1 MGAQAS
7 KPTMKPIAT
16 LESTCNAIDGKGYG
30 AYKRIAGD
38 YDFADFSL
46 HIDYVQGDP
55 FASPSRLRAVF
66 PPEVAQIPDEL
77 LHTAARRIATAD
89 WLNRRLCDEFRPISR
104 ARGSGKSGIVGM
116 LRPGQ
121 AILERTSLQVDDRGG
136 IVARFTAGLPASG
149 RRVLGRQA
157 SEMLLNAIPG
167 SLRRVLAP
175 ATRDLDRMRRHAL
188 AAEDSETLRS
198 QLLERDLVAFIP
210 NGAVL
215 PRRSGVDDRPLAAS
229 EAVTFQAPDGLAITL
244 DAPNRGPILGLGIPR
259 GITLIVG
266 GGYHGK
272 STLLRAIEN
281 GIYDHIEGDGREL
294 AVTDLGAVKIRAED
308 GRSVAGVDI
317 SNFITDLPR
326 REDTAHFWTRNAS
339 GSTSQAAAIAEAL
352 EVGATCLLIDE
363 DTSATNFMIRDA
375 RMQSLIADKDEPI
388 TPFIDRA
395 RQLYEELGVS
405 TVLVVGG
412 AGDYFDVADTVIGM
426 RRYLPADLTRAAK
439 EIAARFGTAR
449 LAEGGPWTRLRER
462 IPDPGSIDARK
473 GRKSVSIKVQTPTR
487 LVFGSEEL
495 ELGALEQIVEA
506 AQVRAIAQALVHA
519 TSVWIDGKR
528 TIRDALTALME
539 QMQTEGLDV
548 IDPRQPGDY
557 AEFRI
562 FELAAAM
569 GRLRTLRV
577 REPGPAAAG
586 GRIDDA

>member
-1 MGAQAS
+1 
-7 KPTMKPIAT
+7 MKPIAT
-16 LESTCNAIDGKGYG
+16 LESELHAIDGKGYG
-30 AYKRIAGD
+30 AYKRIADD
-38 YDFADFSL
+38 YDSGDFSL
-46 HIDYVQGDP
+46 HVDYVQGDP

-66 PPEVAQIPDEL
+66 PPGVVQLPHEL
-77 LHTAARRIATAD
+77 LESDARRIAAAD
-89 WLNRRLCDEFRPISR
+89 WLNRRLCDGFRPISR
-104 ARGSGKSGIVGM
+104 TRGSGKSGIVRV

-121 AILERTSLQVDDRGG
+121 AILERTSLQIDERGG
-136 IVARFTAGLPASG
+136 VVVRFTAGLPASG

-157 SEMLLNAIPG
+157 SEMLLDDIPG
-167 SLRRVLAP
+167 ALRRVLAP
-175 ATRDLDRMRRHAL
+175 ATRDLDRMKRHAL
-188 AAEDSETLRS
+188 LVEDSEALRA
-198 QLLERDLVAFIP
+198 QLLGRGLVAFIP

-215 PRRSGVDDRPLAAS
+215 PRRSGVDDRPMAAS
-229 EAVTFQAPDGLAITL
+229 EAVTFQAPDGLEITL
-244 DAPNRGPILGLGIPR
+244 DAPNRGPIRGLGIPR

-294 AVTDLGAVKIRAED
+294 VVTDFGAVKIRAED
-308 GRSVAGVDI
+308 GRSVTGVDI

-326 REDTAHFWTRNAS
+326 GEDTAHFSTANAS

-375 RMQSLIADKDEPI
+375 RMQSLIADEDEPI

-395 RQLYEELGVS
+395 RQMYEELGVS
-405 TVLVVGG
+405 IVLVVGG
-412 AGDYFDVADTVIGM
+412 AGDYFDIADTVIGM
-426 RRYLPADLTRAAK
+426 RRYMPADLTEAAK
-439 EIAARFGTAR
+439 EIAAQLGTAR
-449 LAEGGPWTRLRER
+449 LTEGGRWTRLRER
-462 IPDPGSIDARK
+462 IPDPVSIDARK

-487 LVFGSEEL
+487 VVFGSEEL
-495 ELGALEQIVEA
+495 ELGALEQMVEE
-506 AQVRAIAQALVHA
+506 AQARAVAQALVHA
-519 TSVWIDGKR
+519 AAHWIDGNR

-539 QMQTEGLDV
+539 HIHAAGLAV
-548 IDPRQPGDY
+548 IDERQPGDY

-577 REPGPAAAG
+577 REPT
-586 GRIDDA
+586 

>member
-1 MGAQAS
+1 
-7 KPTMKPIAT
+7 MKPIAT
-16 LESTCNAIDGKGYG
+16 LESEFNAIDGKGYG

-66 PPEVAQIPDEL
+66 PPKVARIPDEL
-77 LHTAARRIATAD
+77 LHSDARRTAVAD

-104 ARGSGKSGIVGM
+104 ARGSGKSGIVRI

-121 AILERTSLQVDDRGG
+121 AILQRTSLQIADDGG
-136 IVARFTAGLPASG
+136 VIARFTAGLPASG

-157 SEMLLNAIPG
+157 REMLLTAIPG
-167 SLRRVLAP
+167 ALRRVLAP

-188 AAEDSETLRS
+188 TAEDSRALRS
-198 QLLERDLVAFIP
+198 QLLERGMVAFIP
-210 NGAVL
+210 NGALL

-229 EAVTFQAPDGLAITL
+229 EAVTFQAPDGLEITL
-244 DAPNRGPILGLGIPR
+244 DAPNRGPIPGLGIPR

-281 GIYDHIEGDGREL
+281 GIYDHIEGDGREF
-294 AVTDLGAVKIRAED
+294 AVTDLGSVKIRAED
-308 GRSVAGVDI
+308 GRSIAGVDI

-326 REDTAHFWTRNAS
+326 REDTRHFSTANAS

-352 EVGATCLLIDE
+352 EVDATCLLIDE

-375 RMQSLIADKDEPI
+375 RMQSLISDDDEPI

-395 RQLYEELGVS
+395 RQMYEELGVS
-405 TVLVVGG
+405 TVIVVGG

-426 RRYLPADLTRAAK
+426 RRYLPSNLTREAK
-439 EIAARFGTAR
+439 EVAARFGTAR
-449 LAEGGPWTRLRER
+449 LTEGGPWTHIRER
-462 IPDPGSIDARK
+462 VPDPASIDARK
-473 GRKSVSIKVQTPTR
+473 GRKPVSIKVQTPTR
-487 LVFGSEEL
+487 VVFGSEEL
-495 ELGALEQIVEA
+495 ELAALEQIVEE
-506 AQVRAIAQALVHA
+506 AQVRAIAQALVQAAAH
-519 TSVWIDGKR
+519 WIDGKR
-528 TIRDALTALME
+528 TIRDALSALME
-539 QMQTEGLDV
+539 ELQTAGPGV
-548 IDPRQPGDY
+548 IDPRRPGDY

-577 REPGPAAAG
+577 REPG
-586 GRIDDA
+586 

>member
-1 MGAQAS
+1 
-7 KPTMKPIAT
+7 MKPITT
-16 LESTCNAIDGKGYG
+16 LESEFNAIDGKGYG

-38 YDFADFSL
+38 YAFSDFSF
-46 HIDYVQGDP
+46 HVDYVQGDP

-66 PPEVAQIPDEL
+66 PPEVAEIPDEL
-77 LHTAARRIATAD
+77 LRSDARRTAAAD
-89 WLNRRLCDEFRPISR
+89 WLNRRLWDEFRSASR
-104 ARGSGKSGIVGM
+104 TRGSGKSGIVRM

-121 AILERTSLQVDDRGG
+121 TILKRTSLQIDEAGG
-136 IVARFTAGLPASG
+136 VVARFTAGLPASG

-157 SEMLLNAIPG
+157 REMFLSAIPDA
-167 SLRRVLAP
+167 LRRVLAP

-188 AAEDSETLRS
+188 TAEDSGALRS
-198 QLLERDLVAFIP
+198 QLPERGLVAFIP
-210 NGAVL
+210 NGALL
-215 PRRSGVDDRPLAAS
+215 PRRSGVDDRPMAAS
-229 EAVTFQAPDGLAITL
+229 EAVTFQAPDGLEVTL
-244 DAPNRGPILGLGIPR
+244 DAPNRGPIPGLGIPR

-272 STLLRAIEN
+272 STLLRAVEK

-326 REDTAHFWTRNAS
+326 REDTANFSTANAS
-339 GSTSQAAAIAEAL
+339 GSTSQAAAITEAL

-395 RQLYEELGVS
+395 RQMYEELGVS

-426 RRYLPADLTRAAK
+426 RQYLPADLTREAK
-439 EIAARFGTAR
+439 EVAARLRTAR
-449 LAEGGPWTRLRER
+449 LAEGGPWTRLRGR
-462 IPDPGSIDARK
+462 VPDPASIDARK
-473 GRKSVSIKVQTPTR
+473 GRKPVSIKVQTPTR
-487 LVFGSEEL
+487 VVFGSEEL
-495 ELGALEQIVEA
+495 DLGALEQIVEE
-506 AQVRAIAQALVHA
+506 AQVRAVAQALVHA
-519 TSVWIDGKR
+519 AASWIDGKR
-528 TIRDALTALME
+528 TIREALNALME
-539 QMQTEGLDV
+539 QVQTAGLGV
-548 IDPRQPGDY
+548 IDPREPGDY

-562 FELAAAM
+562 YELAAAM
-569 GRLRTLRV
+569 GRLRSLRV
-577 REPGPAAAG
+577 RNPG
-586 GRIDDA
+586 